1 MYTIGDEYAH
11 AEARKSPVLD
21 GKVDRDSSGKE
32 LRYPVILNSKEK
44 LIAHKVTQ
52 AFKVIVVAAVLPFFP
67 VLQELPYYL
76 KECFIYKK
84 LDEVKEA
91 IRK

>member
-11 AEARKSPVLD
+11 AEARKSPALD

-44 LIAHKVTQ
+44 LIAHKVAK
-52 AFKVIVVAAVLPFFP
+52 AFKVIVAVVVLIFF
-67 VLQELPYYL
+67 LFCRNYL
-76 KECFIYKK
+76 TTSKNASNTKN
-84 LDEVKEA
+84 
-91 IRK
+91 